1 MIAVSFAL
9 RIVLIACSLIL
20 LFFVLRHIKKAGL
33 EIVDSVF
40 WLTIAFLLIVVAI
53 FPQIAYWASGLLG
66 FDAPVN
72 FIFCCGILVLLVRT
86 FRQDQKICE
95 LKKKL
100 VRMAQSEALRSADR
114 LND

>member
-1 MIAVSFAL
+1 MGQVILVNLFLRVSLLVVSF
-9 RIVLIACSLIL
+9 VL
-20 LFFVLRHIKKAGL
+20 LFFVLRRIRKSGL

-40 WLTIAFLLIVVAI
+40 WICISVLLIITAV

-86 FRQDQKICE
+86 FKQDQKICT

-100 VRMAQSEALRSADR
+100 TTLTQNEALKKD
-114 LND
+114 

>member
-1 MIAVSFAL
+1 MGQVILVNLLLRVSLLLVSF
-9 RIVLIACSLIL
+9 VL
-20 LFFVLRHIKKAGL
+20 LFFVLRRIRKSGL

-40 WLTIAFLLIVVAI
+40 WICISALLIISAV

-72 FIFCCGILVLLVRT
+72 FIFCCGILILLVRT
-86 FRQDQKICE
+86 FKQDQKICT

-100 VRMAQSEALRSADR
+100 TTLTQNEALKKD
-114 LND
+114 